1 MDPVA
6 HRLSPEYGTH
16 VQAGRGIQ
24 SIQGVPLEQGRL
36 SLFFASALQ
45 QTLLCVQFPHQA
57 HGDLLENLWGV
68 IGLLQGL
75 DLPAQ
80 QTPDF

>member
-6 HRLSPEYGTH
+6 HRLSPDYGTH
-16 VQAGRGIQ
+16 AQVGRGKQ
-24 SIQGVPLEQGRL
+24 SIQGLPLEQGRL
-36 SLFFASALQ
+36 SLFSASVLQ

-57 HGDLLENLWGV
+57 HGDHLENLWGV
-68 IGLLQGL
+68 ICLLQGL